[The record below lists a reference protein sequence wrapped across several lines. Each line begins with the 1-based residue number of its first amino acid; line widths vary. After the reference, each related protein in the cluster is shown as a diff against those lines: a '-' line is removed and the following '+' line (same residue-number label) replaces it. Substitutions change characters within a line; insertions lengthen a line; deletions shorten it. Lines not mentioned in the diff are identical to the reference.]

1 MNRCLFLFLL
11 FLSAE
16 ILAQNSARVSV
27 DTLSTD
33 DKYLKIVIYDN
44 MTWDSLVMP
53 KPKHLNSEQYDSD
66 WLTTDHNSYR
76 NFDITTLPDTI
87 ILPLIEDSTD
97 FCMPRIGFVYSKYG
111 WRHGRAHTGS
121 DIPLNIGDPV
131 YSAFEGKVRYTGY
144 CGGYGNLVVVRH
156 ANGLETYYGHLSKIL
171 VRENEP
177 VDVGEVVG
185 LGGSTG
191 RSTGP
196 HLHFETRYKGFP
208 FDPETIVNWKDTTLR
223 CDTLV
228 LPRHKLNSTSRSSSS
243 SSSSSSA
250 STVETG
256 EGTWHIIR
264 QGDTLSA
271 LARKYGTSVSKICSL
286 NNNLTPNTVLQLGR
300 KVRVR

>member
-1 MNRCLFLFLL
+1 MNKCLFLFLL

-16 ILAQNSARVSV
+16 IFAQGIAKVSV
-27 DTLSTD
+27 DTLSTS
-33 DKYLKIVIYDN
+33 DKYVKIVIFSDR
-44 MTWDSLVMP
+44 TWDSLVLP
-53 KPKHLNSEQYDSD
+53 KPKHVNSEMYDID
-66 WLTTDHNSYR
+66 WITTDHNAHR
-76 NFDITTLPDTI
+76 NFDIATLPDTI
-87 ILPLIEDSTD
+87 VLPLIEDSTD
-97 FCMPRIGFVYSKYG
+97 FCMPRVGFVYSKYG

-177 VDVGEVVG
+177 VDVGEVIG

-228 LPRHKLNSTSRSSSS
+228 LPRNKLNSTARYSSS

-256 EGTWHIIR
+256 DGTYHIIR

-271 LARKYGTSVSKICSL
+271 LARKYGTSVSRICSL

>member
-1 MNRCLFLFLL
+1 
-11 FLSAE
+11 
-16 ILAQNSARVSV
+16 
-27 DTLSTD
+27 
-33 DKYLKIVIYDN
+33 
-44 MTWDSLVMP
+44 MTWDSLTLP
-53 KPKHLNSEQYDSD
+53 KPKHVDSEVYDSD
-66 WLTTDHNSYR
+66 WITTNHNAYR
-76 NFDITTLPDTI
+76 EFDVKTLPDTI
-87 ILPLIEDSTD
+87 VLPLIEDSTD

-121 DIPLNIGDPV
+121 DIPLNVGDSV

-156 ANGLETYYGHLSKIL
+156 YNGLETYYGHLSKIL
-171 VRENEP
+171 VKENEP

-196 HLHFETRYKGFP
+196 HLHFETRYKGLP

-228 LPRHKLNSTSRSSSS
+228 IARGKLNSTSRYNSGSSSS
-243 SSSSSSA
+243 SSS
-250 STVETG
+250 TTYTG
-256 EGTWHIIR
+256 EGTWHTIR

-271 LARKYGTSVSKICSL
+271 IARRYGTSVGRICSL
-286 NNNLTPNTVLQLGR
+286 NDNLTPNTILKLGR
-300 KVRVR
+300 KIRVQ